1 MRFFIV
7 LLIFSFRLA
16 WSYTDPE
23 LDRLWNSLSDI
34 TNPTLEDYRIIESY
48 LRNAD
53 RPYLDRLRTTW
64 ESYHPSGCGCLNGRL
79 EQRRNFKLVGPNGE
93 APVFEIH
100 KMNVTEKTKD
110 RCILIYASYN
120 GSYPTKLRNIV
131 EELREREFSG
141 TVMIRIGGFPNL
153 SKGGLQFCPFFGVW
167 KNEFIKEALR
177 MGFTK
182 ILHLDTSIH
191 PLTNLDSVFESI
203 ENTGYYLLYSNEG
216 SCPYLGHHQHLTY
229 LKRDGN
235 SIPWLPGFI
244 IGLNFTHPKIAA
256 LFDEWDYATK
266 DFDHF
271 NYFGS
276 EEVIMTILAWQKGL
290 SPTAYFGHRVLYGT
304 TEIPPNT
311 APTHCDFYF
320 DASR

>member
-1 MRFFIV
+1 MRFFIL
-7 LLIFSFRLA
+7 LLIFSFQLA

-23 LDRLWNSLSDI
+23 LDRLWNSLSDM

-53 RPYLDRLRTTW
+53 RPYLDSLRTTW
-64 ESYHPSGCGCLNGRL
+64 ESYHPRNLGDLNGRL

-93 APVFEIH
+93 APVFEVH
-100 KMNVTEKTKD
+100 EMNVTEETKD

-120 GSYPTKLRNIV
+120 SSYPRKLSNIV
-131 EELREREFSG
+131 EELRERAFSG

-153 SKGGLQFCPFFGVW
+153 SEGGLQFCPFFGVW

-191 PLTNLDSVFESI
+191 PLTNLNSVFESI
-203 ENTGYYLLYSNEG
+203 ENTGYYLLYSVDT
-216 SCPYLGHHQHLTY
+216 SCNLGNHQHLTY
-229 LKRDGN
+229 LKKDGN
-235 SIPWLPGFI
+235 NIPWLPGYI
-244 IGLNFTHPKIAA
+244 IGFNFTHPKVRA
-256 LFDEWDYATK
+256 LFYDWDYATK

-276 EEVIMTILAWQKGL
+276 EEVIMSILAWQKGL
-290 SPTAYFGHRVLYGT
+290 SPTACYFHRVHNGAIAPPENRAT
-304 TEIPPNT
+304 THYE
-311 APTHCDFYF
+311 FYF